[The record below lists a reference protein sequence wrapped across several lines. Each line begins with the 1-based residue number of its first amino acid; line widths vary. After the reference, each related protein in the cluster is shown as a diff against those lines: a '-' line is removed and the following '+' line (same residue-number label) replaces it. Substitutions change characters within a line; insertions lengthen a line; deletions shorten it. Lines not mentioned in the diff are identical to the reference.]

1 MNVQNKTTVSEAA
14 AIPTDS
20 TFVEELQMS
29 GADLVGQLRELMKE
43 GSARRVTVLNEH
55 GDELMSISLTLG
67 AVAGGLVA
75 LSVPALA
82 AVGALA
88 ALATHV
94 KVIVTRDGPA
104 QEPVEGALPEQVAMT
119 P

>member
-1 MNVQNKTTVSEAA
+1 M
-14 AIPTDS
+14 
-20 TFVEELQMS
+20 
-29 GADLVGQLRELMKE
+29 
-43 GSARRVTVLNEH
+43 
-55 GDELMSISLTLG
+55 
-67 AVAGGLVA
+67 AGGLVA

-94 KVIVTRDGPA
+94 KVIVTRDSPA
-104 QEPVEGALPEQVAMT
+104 QEPVEEAPPEQVAMT